1 MVMMAQDPVTL
12 ASQADKAA
20 QSAQSGFSFF
30 GARTD
35 KYESA
40 VELYTSAASA
50 YKLQKNYR
58 EAGSL
63 YEKAAMIQKTK
74 LNEPDDMAN
83 TLQEAFKAYRKTAP
97 EEAARVLSLAIDHY
111 LSKGNFRRAA
121 VHKQNLAEL
130 YEELSDRRRAR
141 EAYEAA
147 ATWYDDDN
155 ASALANKLYLKAGDL
170 AALDEDYLPAI
181 QYFEQ
186 VARQSISNNLMRYSV
201 KDYLLRAGICH
212 LAFDI
217 VGAKRALESYRDL
230 DPSFLAQKEYQ
241 LLNDLGEAVE
251 HSDAE
256 VFAEKLFRYDQLSPL
271 NSWCT
276 TILLRIKNKITDHE
290 DDFS

>member
-50 YKLQKNYR
+50 YKLQKSYR

>member
-1 MVMMAQDPVTL
+1 MMAQDPVTL

-50 YKLQKNYR
+50 YKLQKSYR

>member
-1 MVMMAQDPVTL
+1 
-12 ASQADKAA
+12 
-20 QSAQSGFSFF
+20 
-30 GARTD
+30 
-35 KYESA
+35 
-40 VELYTSAASA
+40 
-50 YKLQKNYR
+50 
-58 EAGSL
+58 
-63 YEKAAMIQKTK
+63 MIQKTK

-276 TILLRIKNKITDHE
+276 TILLRYAFI
-290 DDFS
+290 FALRV